1 MNRLKSLT
9 LPAVAFFA
17 GAVTPFAFAPFGLW
31 PLQIACLAILI
42 SAVLHT
48 ERARTAFYTG
58 WAYGTASLIAGLYWL
73 YVSMHTYGGR
83 PSLRAGAAVV
93 CLALFLGILAGLAC
107 LFTLFFMKGWQASLG
122 ITAILIFPAFWVL
135 AEWVRGWI
143 VTGLPWLVT
152 GYAHTTSPLAGYA
165 PVAGV
170 YGVSFVAA
178 IVAGAIALFFHIGRE
193 HWKTS
198 LATVLAII
206 GLAFGA
212 GSVLFHIDWTRPHG
226 NPIQVR
232 LLQGNVAQEFKFTP
246 YQIGQALD
254 MYAGM
259 ITSRPADLIVTPE
272 TAIPVYSHQLPAG
285 YLEHLSR
292 YAAQSLSHLALGM
305 PQADTAT
312 VYTNSLIVMAP
323 EDAGKPGLAGYR
335 YNKHHLV
342 PFGEFIPTGFRWFV
356 RLMRIPLGDFTRGE
370 PLQKP
375 FRVKDQWILPNICYE
390 DIFGEEIADQIRHE
404 YKTGQPTPTVLL
416 NVSNIA
422 WFGNT
427 IALPQHLQISQMRS
441 LETGRPMLRATNTG
455 TTAVIDARGRPVA
468 WLPPYTRGE
477 LATTIQG
484 TRGATPFIRFG
495 NLTILIVALAALI
508 TARLLATRKR
518 SR

>member
-73 YVSMHTYGGR
+73 YVSMHTYGGM
-83 PSLRAGAAVV
+83 PSLLAVAAVV

-107 LFTLFFMKGWQASLG
+107 LFTRFFMKGWQASLG

-193 HWKTS
+193 RWKTS

-212 GSVLFHIDWTRPHG
+212 GSVFH
-226 NPIQVR
+226 
-232 LLQGNVAQEFKFTP
+232 VAR
-246 YQIGQALD
+246 ARR
-254 MYAGM
+254 A
-259 ITSRPADLIVTPE
+259 R
-272 TAIPVYSHQLPAG
+272 
-285 YLEHLSR
+285 
-292 YAAQSLSHLALGM
+292 
-305 PQADTAT
+305 
-312 VYTNSLIVMAP
+312 
-323 EDAGKPGLAGYR
+323 
-335 YNKHHLV
+335 
-342 PFGEFIPTGFRWFV
+342 
-356 RLMRIPLGDFTRGE
+356 RG
-370 PLQKP
+370 
-375 FRVKDQWILPNICYE
+375 
-390 DIFGEEIADQIRHE
+390 
-404 YKTGQPTPTVLL
+404 
-416 NVSNIA
+416 
-422 WFGNT
+422 
-427 IALPQHLQISQMRS
+427 
-441 LETGRPMLRATNTG
+441 
-455 TTAVIDARGRPVA
+455 
-468 WLPPYTRGE
+468 
-477 LATTIQG
+477 
-484 TRGATPFIRFG
+484 
-495 NLTILIVALAALI
+495 
-508 TARLLATRKR
+508 
-518 SR
+518 

>member
-1 MNRLKSLT
+1 
-9 LPAVAFFA
+9 
-17 GAVTPFAFAPFGLW
+17 
-31 PLQIACLAILI
+31 
-42 SAVLHT
+42 
-48 ERARTAFYTG
+48 
-58 WAYGTASLIAGLYWL
+58 
-73 YVSMHTYGGR
+73 
-83 PSLRAGAAVV
+83 
-93 CLALFLGILAGLAC
+93 
-107 LFTLFFMKGWQASLG
+107 
-122 ITAILIFPAFWVL
+122 
-135 AEWVRGWI
+135 
-143 VTGLPWLVT
+143 
-152 GYAHTTSPLAGYA
+152 
-165 PVAGV
+165 
-170 YGVSFVAA
+170 
-178 IVAGAIALFFHIGRE
+178 
-193 HWKTS
+193 
-198 LATVLAII
+198 
-206 GLAFGA
+206 
-212 GSVLFHIDWTRPHG
+212 
-226 NPIQVR
+226 
-232 LLQGNVAQEFKFTP
+232 
-246 YQIGQALD
+246 
-254 MYAGM
+254 
-259 ITSRPADLIVTPE
+259 
-272 TAIPVYSHQLPAG
+272 
-285 YLEHLSR
+285 
-292 YAAQSLSHLALGM
+292 M

-495 NLTILIVALAALI
+495 NLTILIIALAALI
-508 TARLLATRKR
+508 TARLLAARKR